1 MTDEQPTQDFHDG
14 EANAEWGVLNLLI
27 DDEEQR
33 PWSVEEIVRE
43 RGDRLEA
50 LDAVDR
56 LQATGLIH
64 RTGDGLV
71 FATRPAIRFSQIA
84 G

>member
-1 MTDEQPTQDFHDG
+1 MPDEQPTQDFHDG
-14 EANAEWGVLNLLI
+14 EANAEWAVLNLLI

-50 LDAVDR
+50 LDAIDR

-64 RTGDGLV
+64 RTGDGFI